1 MKPIIIFTQKDENG
15 NICMSAE
22 KFEKYIQTAYESGV
36 EEGRS
41 KSSITTMRGSDLLGG
56 SIPCSVTA
64 EDVKITSPKA
74 CKAAEFA
81 QCSAHNT
88 VNYQA

>member
-22 KFEKYIQTAYESGV
+22 KFEKYIQMAYESGV

-56 SIPCSVTA
+56 SIPCSTRGTKSA
-64 EDVKITSPKA
+64 FEDA
-74 CKAAEFA
+74 CRAAESA
-81 QCSAHNT
+81 QAAAYSSSG
-88 VNYQA
+88 Y

>member
-22 KFEKYIQTAYESGV
+22 KFEKYIQMAYESGV
-36 EEGRS
+36 EEGS

-56 SIPCSVTA
+56 SIPCSTRGTKSA
-64 EDVKITSPKA
+64 FEDA
-74 CKAAEFA
+74 CKAAVSA
-81 QCSAHNT
+81 QTSAYNSAS
-88 VNYQA
+88 Y